1 MNLEAERIRACR
13 LVPELALRSLDEA
26 HEFLRDRG
34 VLTVTPCCSLP
45 SLHAACHEEPY
56 RPGGRGFAA
65 YPRTKYVWGF
75 QLAARDDVHALK
87 LHRGKAVLMTS
98 EVAALAG
105 PLCSTELAHAE
116 AGEHGEEARRIV
128 EHLRDAGPSE
138 LDDLK
143 TELGLDAKTLADVR
157 RRLER
162 VGAVVSRPIV
172 LEPHAHTSILERW
185 DQRFAPSAG
194 GIDDLLAAFV
204 RAAVVAPEREL
215 STWLSWPLPPGT
227 VDRLVDEGR
236 LTCSPEG
243 ISGATARRTTA
254 SVRP

>member
-1 MNLEAERIRACR
+1 VSPEAERVRACR

-75 QLAARDDVHALK
+75 QLAAREDVHALK

-98 EVAALAG
+98 AVAALAD
-105 PLCSTELAHAE
+105 PLCRAELARAE
-116 AGEHGEEARRIV
+116 AGEHGEDARRLV

-138 LDDLK
+138 LRDLK
-143 TELGLDAKTLADVR
+143 TELALDAKALADVR

-162 VGAVVSRPIV
+162 VGAVVSRAIV
-172 LEPHAHTSILERW
+172 LEPHAHTSVLERW
-185 DQRFAPSAG
+185 DQRFGPSAG
-194 GIDDLLAAFV
+194 GLDDLLVAFV
-204 RAAVVAPEREL
+204 RAAVIAPEREL
-215 STWLSWPLPPGT
+215 PTWLSWPLPNGT

-236 LTCSPEG
+236 LNRGPGGVSRCLMP
-243 ISGATARRTTA
+243 
-254 SVRP
+254 